1 LFILL
6 PSCAEELLSSRQA
19 ASFIAPHTHGHRP
32 DPSLLDGAN
41 SEKMELRHEEPTV
54 FYLNTASQG
63 AM

>member
-41 SEKMELRHEEPTV
+41 SEKME
-54 FYLNTASQG
+54 
-63 AM
+63 